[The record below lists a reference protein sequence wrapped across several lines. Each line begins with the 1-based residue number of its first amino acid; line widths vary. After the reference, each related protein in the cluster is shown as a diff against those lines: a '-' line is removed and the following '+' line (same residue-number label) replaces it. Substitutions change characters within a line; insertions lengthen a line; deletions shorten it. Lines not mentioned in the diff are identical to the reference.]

1 MKNNKIDNLI
11 RDETIKMLSKIYYP
25 IVKELY
31 LKNEYEAIKVI
42 WLMLGNIGKENNI
55 GQEAI
60 LLIHQE
66 QPDMSQMM
74 VDVLSYGEC

>member
-25 IVKELY
+25 IIKELY

-42 WLMLGNIGKENNI
+42 WLMLSNIGKENNI
-55 GQEAI
+55 GQDAV

-66 QPDMSQMM
+66 PDMPQMM